1 MYVYIRF
8 VFLSQWP
15 LKLAASLLC
24 VLLEGDRLCPGGT
37 RCSRH
42 KWSEGTNFSV
52 TDGPGGR
59 FIPDTDGPGGPL
71 TRGTVSSMTN
81 LYR

>member
-1 MYVYIRF
+1 MAAETCGKPTMCVIGGGPF
-8 VFLSQWP
+8 VS
-15 LKLAASLLC
+15 
-24 VLLEGDRLCPGGT
+24 

-71 TRGTVSSMTN
+71 TRGTVNSMTRPHSKSS
-81 LYR
+81 LAKP